1 MARINSSIN
10 RGKPCPMEK
19 IKIVIAGIGGVGGY
33 FGGVLAKHYFNHPC
47 VEIIF
52 VARGEHL
59 KKIQTVGLKVIKGE
73 TEFIAHP
80 NLATANPNEIG
91 EADLVLICTKTYDLE
106 KVVQELS
113 PCITDKTILLPLLN
127 GVNNVEKIQQ
137 LLPNNL
143 VLDGCV
149 YLVSRRTEPGV
160 IENLGNV
167 QTLYFGKDNYEHE
180 KLNQF
185 QAIFSD
191 AGIEAYTSTQI
202 SSIIWEKFIFLS
214 PTATVT
220 SFYDENIG
228 EVINDPIHFA
238 SFAALIEE
246 IKQVAEAKQIALP
259 KDLTEKTIQK
269 FRSLPATAT
278 SSMHADFK
286 KNAAVNE
293 LNSVTGYVL
302 LEAANFNLHL
312 PVYSGMFEQ
321 LRSKLNPSSR

>member
-1 MARINSSIN
+1 MVRINSSIN
-10 RGKPCPMEK
+10 RGKPYPMEK
-19 IKIVIAGIGGVGGY
+19 IKIVVAGIGGVGGY

-59 KKIQTVGLKVIKGE
+59 KKIQSVGLKVIKGA

-80 NLATANPNEIG
+80 NLATNNPNEIG

-113 PCITDKTILLPLLN
+113 HCITDKTILLPLLN
-127 GVNNVEKIQQ
+127 GVNNVQKIQQ
-137 LLPNNL
+137 LFPNNL

-160 IENLGNV
+160 IENSGNI
-167 QTLYFGKDNYEHE
+167 QTLYFGKDNYAHE
-180 KLNQF
+180 KLTQF
-185 QAIFSD
+185 LGIFRE
-191 AGIEAYTSTQI
+191 AGIEAHTSTQI

-220 SFYDENIG
+220 SFYDEIIG
-228 EVINDPIHFA
+228 EIINNPTHFVA
-238 SFAALIEE
+238 FVALIEE
-246 IKQVAEAKQIALP
+246 IKQVAEAKQIVLP

-278 SSMHADFK
+278 SSMHSDYKQQTAS
-286 KNAAVNE
+286 NE
-293 LNSVTGYVL
+293 LHSVTGYVL
-302 LEAANFNLHL
+302 EEAVNFNLHL
-312 PVYSGMFEQ
+312 PVYSSMLEE
-321 LRSKLNPSSR
+321 LKSKLNRSSK

>member
-10 RGKPCPMEK
+10 RVKTFRMEK
-19 IKIVIAGIGGVGGY
+19 IKIVVAGIGGVGGY

-80 NLATANPNEIG
+80 SLATNNPNEIG

-127 GVNNVEKIQQ
+127 GVNNGQKIQQ
-137 LLPNNL
+137 LFPNNM

-160 IENLGNV
+160 IENSGNI
-167 QTLYFGKDNYEHE
+167 QTLYFGKDNYENE
-180 KLNQF
+180 KLTQLLK
-185 QAIFSD
+185 IFTD
-191 AGIEAYTSTQI
+191 AGIEAHTSTQI

-228 EVINDPIHFA
+228 EVINNPTHFVA
-238 SFAALIEE
+238 FVVLIQE
-246 IKQVAEAKQIALP
+246 IKLVAEAKHIVLP

-278 SSMHADFK
+278 SSMHTDFK
-286 KNAAVNE
+286 QQTASNE
-293 LNSVTGYVL
+293 LHSVTGYVL
-302 LEAANFNLHL
+302 EEAGNFNLHL
-312 PVYSGMFEQ
+312 PVYANMFEE
-321 LRSKLNPSSR
+321 LKSKLNRSSK